1 MLILLGWKHLHGII
15 GINLLEDS
23 ATQVINNDITITVTA
38 SNSTGCINLSDDIT
52 IFVQTERADLGLIV
66 NGEVNGIGIPCYGDC
81 NGELQLEVING
92 TPENDGSYTVQWMDS
107 LMNPINN
114 NVNNSVLNNFTSTLS
129 DICEGKYYVSVLDAI
144 CTIPEMDS
152 ITIISNDSI
161 TNIFTSDST
170 SCYNGSDG
178 AAMAYPS
185 GGIAPYTYNWGAFG
199 TQQSIA
205 DLPIGTYT
213 VVVTDSVGCSKDF
226 SIEISQ
232 PNQLIVDAFIF

>member
-1 MLILLGWKHLHGII
+1 MILQLQLLHLI
-15 GINLLEDS
+15 
-23 ATQVINNDITITVTA
+23 QF
-38 SNSTGCINLSDDIT
+38 CINPSDDIT

-66 NGEVNGIGIPCYGDC
+66 NGEINGIGIPCYGDC

-178 AAMAYPS
+178 AAMAYP
-185 GGIAPYTYNWGAFG
+185 
-199 TQQSIA
+199 Q
-205 DLPIGTYT
+205 
-213 VVVTDSVGCSKDF
+213 VV
-226 SIEISQ
+226 
-232 PNQLIVDAFIF
+232 